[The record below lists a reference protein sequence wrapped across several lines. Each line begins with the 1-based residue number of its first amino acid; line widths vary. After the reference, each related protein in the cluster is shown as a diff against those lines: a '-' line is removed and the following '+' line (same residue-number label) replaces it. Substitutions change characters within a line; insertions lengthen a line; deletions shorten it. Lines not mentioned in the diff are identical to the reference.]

1 MASQPNSD
9 MSFSISPASTLS
21 HRKRKH
27 TSSSSSSTP
36 LSLPLPPPPSSS
48 SVDDP
53 EIKYDVFLSFRGRDV
68 RSGFLSHL
76 QKKLSHKKIDYFVDD
91 KKLEQGDEISSTL
104 LNAIKKSAISLVV
117 FSKRYPS
124 SKWCLEELE
133 QIIRCRENQTQI
145 VIPIFYKID
154 PTTVRHQSGGYKNA
168 FDKLGKK
175 FDKYRLQKWQSALTE
190 ASNLSG
196 FHSSTYQ

>member
-21 HRKRKH
+21 HRKRKR
-27 TSSSSSSTP
+27 TSSSSAP
-36 LSLPLPPPPSSS
+36 LSSPPPPPPPSSS

-53 EIKYDVFLSFRGRDV
+53 EIKYDVFPSFRGTDV
-68 RSGFLSHL
+68 RFGFLSHL
-76 QKKLSHKKIDYFVDD
+76 QKKLSQKKIDYFVDD
-91 KKLEQGDEISSTL
+91 KKLEQGDEISPTL

-117 FSKRYPS
+117 FSKHYPS

-133 QIIRCRENQTQI
+133 QIIQCRENQKQI
-145 VIPIFYKID
+145 VIPIFYKMD
-154 PTTVRHQSGGYKNA
+154 PSTVRHQSGSYENA
-168 FDKLGKK
+168 FDKLGKR
-175 FDKYRLQKWQSALTE
+175 FDKYRLQKWQSALKE

-196 FHSSTYQ
+196 YHSSTYE